1 MIMTLPTN
9 LSHVETADQLEKI
22 INENENVM
30 VCCGRMGPMCVPV
43 YEVMEELEG
52 KYTNVKFYDMAFDTP
67 EAQAIRNLPEC
78 RGFAG
83 LPFTV
88 YYKNGKVAKATSSIQ
103 DMDQVT
109 EILDREFKS

>member
-1 MIMTLPTN
+1 MTLSTG
-9 LSHVETADQLEKI
+9 LSHISSSEELTSI

-43 YEVMEELEG
+43 YEIMEGLEG
-52 KYTNVKFYDMAFDTP
+52 EYANVKFYDMAFDIP
-67 EAQAIRNLPEC
+67 EAHIIKKLPEC
-78 RGFAG
+78 SSFTG

-103 DMDQVT
+103 TIDQVT
-109 EILDREFKS
+109 EVLDKELNS

>member
-1 MIMTLPTN
+1 MKFLRTGL
-9 LSHVETADQLEKI
+9 HEFETAAELQKF

-43 YEVMEELEG
+43 YETMEDLER
-52 KYTNVKFYDMAFDTP
+52 KYTNIKFFDMSFDNP
-67 EAQAIRNLPEC
+67 EAHIIRNLPEC
-78 RGFAG
+78 SSFAG

-103 DMDQVT
+103 SMDQVT
-109 EILDREFKS
+109 EILDKELNS